1 MTRLRVKYD
10 FEKYEDENSEKLV
23 EGFSENKPHE
33 TLINDRK
40 PPIVYEP

>member
-33 TLINDRK
+33 TLIIKSQKTTLRL
-40 PPIVYEP
+40 

>member
-23 EGFSENKPHE
+23 EGFSENKPH
-33 TLINDRK
+33 K
-40 PPIVYEP
+40 PL